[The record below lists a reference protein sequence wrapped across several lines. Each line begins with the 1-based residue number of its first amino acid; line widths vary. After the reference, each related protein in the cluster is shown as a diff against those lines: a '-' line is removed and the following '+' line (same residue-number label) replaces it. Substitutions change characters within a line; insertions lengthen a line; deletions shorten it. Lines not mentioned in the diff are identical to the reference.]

1 MSIKAGDLIP
11 CWTVEAVDPEKMK
24 IMAALLRDPNP
35 IHLDPAAA
43 RALGLGDRVVNQ
55 GPVNFGYVQNM
66 LAAWAGG
73 PGRIRALSLRLTATV
88 LAGDRLAAGGRVT
101 SVSLGG
107 LVECD
112 VWLDVLE
119 RAGSPLQP
127 PLRALTG
134 TAKIASPDDDASR

>member
-1 MSIKAGDLIP
+1 MSIEAGDLLP
-11 CWTVEAVDPEKMK
+11 SWTVESVDPEKMK

-73 PGRIRALSLRLTATV
+73 PGRIRAISLRLTAIV
-88 LAGDRLAAGGRVT
+88 LAGDRVAAGGRVT
-101 SVSLGG
+101 SVSSGG
-107 LVECD
+107 VVECA

-119 RAGSPLQP
+119 RAGSPLRP
-127 PLRALTG
+127 PLRALAG
-134 TAKIASPDDDASR
+134 TATVVPPDDGLSG

>member
-1 MSIKAGDLIP
+1 MSAKAGDILP
-11 CWTVEAVDPEKMK
+11 CWTIEAVDPEKMK

-35 IHLDPAAA
+35 IHLDPAAV

-73 PGRIRALSLRLTATV
+73 PGRILAMSLRLTAIV

-101 SVSLGG
+101 SVSSGG
-107 LVECD
+107 LVECA

-119 RAGSPLQP
+119 RAGSPLRP
-127 PLRALTG
+127 PLRALAG
-134 TAKIASPDDDASR
+134 TATVASPGDPLSR

>member
-1 MSIKAGDLIP
+1 MNITPGDLLQT
-11 CWTVEAVDPEKMK
+11 WTVEAVDPEKMK

-35 IHLDPAAA
+35 IHLDPAAV

-73 PGRIRALSLRLTATV
+73 PGRIRAMSLRLTAAV
-88 LAGDRLAAGGRVT
+88 LAGDRLVAGGRVI
-101 SVSLGG
+101 SVDPGG
-107 LVECD
+107 LVECA

-119 RAGSPLQP
+119 RAGNPLTP
-127 PLRALTG
+127 PLRALAG
-134 TAKIASPDDDASR
+134 TARVVPPDPALPP